1 MSFRAPLLRA
11 SANARFAQAQRRS
24 LTTATLSARPLASS
38 IKPLPVY
45 SNLLGRRAL
54 NTSQPVNVT
63 ATQSRADGGVEEPPQ
78 GGFNVD
84 KDTRM
89 DS

>member
-11 SANARFAQAQRRS
+11 SANARFAQHRS
-24 LTTATLSARPLASS
+24 LTTLSARPIPSS
-38 IKPLPVY
+38 LKPLPVY
-45 SNLLGRRAL
+45 TNLLSRRSL
-54 NTSQPVNVT
+54 NTSQAVNVT
-63 ATQSRADGGVEEPPQ
+63 ATQSRADGGIEEPPQ
-78 GGFNVD
+78 GGFNVG

>member
-1 MSFRAPLLRA
+1 MSLRASLLRA
-11 SANARFAQAQRRS
+11 SANARLVVHNRS
-24 LTTATLSARPLASS
+24 LTTATLSARPLA
-38 IKPLPVY
+38 IQPLPVC

-54 NTSQPVNVT
+54 NTSQSVNVT